1 MKNIILIIFVLGLVF
16 SCRPEFEDI
25 GEPQGRSAGLSG
37 TWNLVSVVQI
47 DEKAVSKG
55 YPDFVQ
61 RIDLTERAGFNTY
74 QLVLNQNAA
83 GNATTFEERDTDAPA
98 IIGFDS
104 GSWTLDDPEYPK
116 VITFISENGQE
127 FTMTVSTYLGLSE
140 GELNLKFSRLA
151 DGEPI
156 VTYQYKFVK

>member
-1 MKNIILIIFVLGLVF
+1 MKNIILTIFVLGLVF

-37 TWNLVSVVQI
+37 TWNLLSVIQI
-47 DEKAVSKG
+47 DEKAVSKD

-61 RIDLTERAGFNTY
+61 RINLTERAGFNTY
-74 QLVLNQNAA
+74 QLVLNQNSE
-83 GNATTFEERDTDAPA
+83 GSPTTFEERDTDAPA
-98 IIGFDS
+98 IIGFES
-104 GSWTLDDPEYPK
+104 GSWELDDPEYPK
-116 VITFISENGQE
+116 EIIFTSDGGQQYS
-127 FTMTVSTYLGLSE
+127 MTISTYLGLAE
-140 GELNLKFSRLA
+140 GELNLNFSRIV